1 MRCENELI
9 SMSQAWDK
17 EKIWV
22 PDRIRTY
29 DLPNTGRALY
39 PFALRRTHGEGH
51 ILQGSA
57 ISMSYCV
64 VKEWKMVN
72 FKLGETKLC
81 ENWVNQHVTG
91 VGQGKKI
98 NKERKKVIEINTP
111 KCSLKNCNLRFLQLT
126 TQFCKRKRAVLFLT
140 ASVELHISYLR
151 IIFNVFTIIL

>member
-1 MRCENELI
+1 MWKWINQHTTSVGQRKNLSPRQDSNLRPPKHRAGALSIWATENSWRARPYTARI
-9 SMSQAWDK
+9 SNFD
-17 EKIWV
+17 V
-22 PDRIRTY
+22 
-29 DLPNTGRALY
+29 
-39 PFALRRTHGEGH
+39 
-51 ILQGSA
+51 
-57 ISMSYCV
+57 YCV

-140 ASVELHISYLR
+140 ASMELHISYLR

>member
-1 MRCENELI
+1 
-9 SMSQAWDK
+9 MSQAWDK

-39 PFALRRTHGEGH
+39 PFGLRRTHGERGH

-81 ENWVNQHVTG
+81 KNWVNQHVTG

-140 ASVELHISYLR
+140 ASMELHISYLR